1 MHNRNQLGVAVR
13 GAARKGKGL
22 LAGLVRCG
30 RCGKKMR
37 VLYGNRST
45 RSSAAVY
52 YQCQASQRETI
63 GKQNCSLFGGITVE
77 QAVVDGVLAALDPI
91 RMEALTRAEERL
103 ASVRGEKRQQLEL
116 EVEHARFEA
125 ERCRRQYDAVE
136 PENRLVARN
145 LERRWNEA
153 LATVNRLEETLSQL
167 DTTPFVLSEEERD
180 ELRQLAWDLPRLWH
194 HEAAPFELKKR
205 ILRAIIKEIVVYVD
219 DTRLRVLVH
228 WQGGQHTEFDL
239 PKRKTGQTRW
249 KTTESTLD
257 LIKQLARL
265 MSDKQIA
272 AQLNRMGIK
281 SAKGHS
287 WTRLRVGNFRNDNGI
302 ANYSPGERQARG
314 EMTIEEVA
322 TKLGLS
328 YSTVQRMV
336 RRKQLPGHQVCPG
349 APWIIRSEDVDA
361 LHAANNRDSVRAK
374 APSSGT
380 SDQQTLAFL

>member
-1 MHNRNQLGVAVR
+1 MCIFR
-13 GAARKGKGL
+13 GAHN
-22 LAGLVRCG
+22 V
-30 RCGKKMR
+30 
-37 VLYGNRST
+37 
-45 RSSAAVY
+45 
-52 YQCQASQRETI
+52 
-63 GKQNCSLFGGITVE
+63 
-77 QAVVDGVLAALDPI
+77 
-91 RMEALTRAEERL
+91 
-103 ASVRGEKRQQLEL
+103 
-116 EVEHARFEA
+116 
-125 ERCRRQYDAVE
+125 VE

-145 LERRWNEA
+145 LEHRWNEA

-167 DTTPFVLSEEERD
+167 DTTPFVLSEEERE

-219 DTRLRVLVH
+219 DARLRVLVH
-228 WQGGQHTEFDL
+228 WHGGQHTEFDL

-249 KTTESTLD
+249 KTTESTLE

-265 MSDKQIA
+265 MSDKKIA

-314 EMTIEEVA
+314 EITIEEAA

-349 APWIIRSEDVDA
+349 APWIIRSDDVDV
-361 LHAANNRDSVRAK
+361 LRAANSRDSVRAK